1 MWTLLRISALVAII
15 GFFVHGMA
23 VAQAHTAGLVVIKG
37 DGSSIWVAVPFD
49 EESISGADL
58 LERSGLAVTEVSFG
72 GMGIAICGIEQTGC
86 DVAECRKRLCQ
97 GPGRDDPYWQNY
109 LAGDEGTWVVA
120 PLGISS
126 DRIHDGDVRG
136 LIWSA
141 DPPSIQAPDV
151 EQVAAKV
158 GSSQGEAR
166 FDYEGNPTTETT
178 NDSSS
183 IPWVGISITAGL
195 AITMVGI
202 ALMRRRGRRQLP

>member
-72 GMGIAICGIEQTGC
+72 GLGIAICGIEQTGC

-97 GPGRDDPYWQNY
+97 GPARDDPYWQY
-109 LAGDEGTWVVA
+109 FLAGDEGTWVVA

-166 FDYEGNPTTETT
+166 FDHEGNPTTETT
-178 NDSSS
+178 IDSSS

-202 ALMRRRGRRQLP
+202 ALMRRRGRRELP